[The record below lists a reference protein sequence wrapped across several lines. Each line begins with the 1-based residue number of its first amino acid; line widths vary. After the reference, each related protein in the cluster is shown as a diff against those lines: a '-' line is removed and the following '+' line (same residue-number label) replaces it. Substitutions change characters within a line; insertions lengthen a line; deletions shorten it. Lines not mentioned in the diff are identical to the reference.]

1 MRRIVI
7 HQTGEVPM
15 TMWWKIAAGAALGF
29 VIGSFAP
36 PGYPLWVTVGVLAGA
51 GAALRLQRR
60 AARAGGPGDGT
71 PDRPRTERGGGGAG
85 TAEVQRAP
93 ADRDRQ

>member
-1 MRRIVI
+1 
-7 HQTGEVPM
+7 M

-51 GAALRLQRR
+51 GADVWLQRR
-60 AARAGGPGDGT
+60 AAR
-71 PDRPRTERGGGGAG
+71 GGGAG
-85 TAEVQRAP
+85 
-93 ADRDRQ
+93 DG

>member
-1 MRRIVI
+1 MHRIVI

-51 GAALRLQRR
+51 GADVWLQRR
-60 AARAGGPGDGT
+60 AAR
-71 PDRPRTERGGGGAG
+71 GGGAG
-85 TAEVQRAP
+85 
-93 ADRDRQ
+93 DG